1 MDIAHS
7 YQNLK
12 NGRGFTFSV
21 AFTLASRYYNHKY
34 KLRELNQFGGVTI
47 TKYSSFNRGKPL
59 NTNMLKC
66 KINTDD
72 LNVKNEIDH
81 SSEFDHTL

>member
-21 AFTLASRYYNHKY
+21 AFTLASRYYSHKY
-34 KLRELNQFGGVTI
+34 KLRKLNLFGGVTI
-47 TKYSSFNRGKPL
+47 K
-59 NTNMLKC
+59 
-66 KINTDD
+66 
-72 LNVKNEIDH
+72 
-81 SSEFDHTL
+81 